1 MRVEPE
7 ILRLE
12 WRARL
17 NLVIDPAPKDDV
29 VIDFGPGVGTWKWM
43 NDSAWV
49 PLHGLSPE
57 VMVTGNVDGL

>member
-1 MRVEPE
+1 MTAFGCRGSEPG
-7 ILRLE
+7 
-12 WRARL
+12 
-17 NLVIDPAPKDDV
+17 KDDV
-29 VIDFGPGVGTWKWM
+29 VIGFGPGVGTWKWM